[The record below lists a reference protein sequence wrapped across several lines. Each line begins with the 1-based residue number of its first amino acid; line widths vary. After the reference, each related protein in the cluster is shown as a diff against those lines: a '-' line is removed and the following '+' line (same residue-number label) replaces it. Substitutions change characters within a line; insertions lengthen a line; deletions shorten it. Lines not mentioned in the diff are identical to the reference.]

1 MNDDQRRLLQRH
13 DEVRGLF
20 RMVTADHRMLPGRRQ
35 LRDEIEKAL
44 PHADH
49 DAVFEQLV
57 GIAERAND
65 AGVDRMEIRQRAD
78 LEAVKV
84 LEQLQ
89 ADDRL
94 VDAPEEPEIDVD
106 DVVDRVTHPLEDDE
120 ARQRRR
126 EAEAE
131 KQRLR
136 DLGVQVR

>member
-1 MNDDQRRLLQRH
+1 MNERQRQLLQKH
-13 DEVRGLF
+13 DAVRGLF

-49 DAVFEQLV
+49 DEVFDTLV
-57 GIAERAND
+57 ALAEKYNSE
-65 AGVDRMEIRQRAD
+65 GVDRMGLRQEAD
-78 LEAVKV
+78 NAAVKV